1 MIYTMHWTFPVSFP
15 AQSFAYRIMSNNE
28 YLSIYDTSLPTLE
41 IREVIK
47 VEEKCGKFH
56 T

>member
-15 AQSFAYRIMSNNE
+15 AQSFAYRIYNE
-28 YLSIYDTSLPTLE
+28 YLSIYDTSLPTLA

-47 VEEKCGKFH
+47 VEEKYGKFH